1 MAEFLAELYVP
12 RWQGDTIAEHA
23 RAAAEAVSR
32 SSARVRCLSSIFV
45 PEDETCFLL
54 YEADTLEDVEH
65 AASRA
70 GLTFERVALAHAIV
84 AVKD

>member
-1 MAEFLAELYVP
+1 MAEFLAELYVS
-12 RWQGDTIAEHA
+12 RWQGDAIAERA

-32 SSARVRCLSSIFV
+32 SGGRVRYVGSIFV

-65 AASRA
+65 AATHA
-70 GLTFERVALAHAIV
+70 GLAFERVALAHATV